1 VILGVAWP
9 DIIIVVILAIGIFR
23 GVTRGFVSELSG
35 VVAVV
40 AALITPWYYNGSF
53 DDAIGTVVRLGPGS
67 AHVVG
72 MFLTGIVTYVI
83 VQAFAWVLNK
93 FASLPGLNIVN
104 GIGGGLIGM
113 MKGSVVIWVA
123 LFIALYF
130 PLSPDIR
137 NDLSVAKLPWYY
149 TQQNEMIDNMIES
162 ITPWFGKPFVHPYIA
177 RHHLGPE
184 ITSTGIHFKL

>member
-1 VILGVAWP
+1 MILGIAWP

-35 VVAVV
+35 AIAVV

-53 DDAIGTVVRLGPGS
+53 DDAIGTVVKLGPGS

-72 MFLTGIVTYVI
+72 MFLTGIITYCI
-83 VQAFAWVLNK
+83 VQAFAWVLNR

-104 GIGGGLIGM
+104 GIGGGIIGL

-123 LFIALYF
+123 LFVALYF
-130 PLSPDIR
+130 PLSTDIR
-137 NDLSVAKLPWYY
+137 NDLSIAKLPVFY
-149 TQQNEMIDNMIES
+149 TQQDPMIDNMIES
-162 ITPWFGKPFVHPYIA
+162 ITPWFGKPFIHPYIA
-177 RHHLGPE
+177 RHHLGE
-184 ITSTGIHFKL
+184 INANRWFNFRL